1 MSDRL
6 FRLPLSRE
14 VLQIVADPATLHR
27 HVMALLPDLAG
38 RSASIRADTNTQ
50 FRVDLPTERLGT
62 RGFVTIRLRTPTFEP
77 GRRIVAATAAELRA
91 TLPNGARRVRPV
103 PDHEA
108 VTWTQRLFSR
118 HRLTV
123 TDVQVSPARRFGT
136 RDGVHFTVREVSATL
151 GDSPADALTTAFT
164 RGIGRGRA
172 YGLGMLIPIEGAVP

>member
-1 MSDRL
+1 
-6 FRLPLSRE
+6 

-62 RGFVTIRLRTPTFEP
+62 RGFVTIRLRSPALGDDLDPVPTPTFEP